1 MRPHACAS
9 ASSSARA
16 LPARQSDPRSHAH
29 CVPRTHFS
37 CPARRPYMAP
47 EMFALGEGADSVRAL
62 ASSRSTDVYA
72 LGTLLWEVMTG
83 CEPWAS
89 VRGSA
94 DPAAAR
100 LALVRGG
107 RTLDL
112 TRLPADAPLAL
123 ARLISDCTA
132 LDREARP
139 RMGRVRAVIEQ
150 AHDEFLGGRFDVV
163 RQRAATLPRARATSR
178 PCDHET
184 TRSQLPNPMRPCAR
198 EPAR

>member
-1 MRPHACAS
+1 
-9 ASSSARA
+9 
-16 LPARQSDPRSHAH
+16 
-29 CVPRTHFS
+29 
-37 CPARRPYMAP
+37 MAP

-89 VRGSA
+89 VRGSV

-123 ARLISDCTA
+123 ARLIADCTA

-163 RQRAATLPRARATSR
+163 RHNLQPSRAPARLCDHATMRPRARNFLT
-178 PCDHET
+178 
-184 TRSQLPNPMRPCAR
+184 PCAHA
-198 EPAR
+198 PASLHANRN